1 MTWNRLSVCV
11 ALAALQI
18 VTARAAE
25 PILRNTFATD
35 TEGWMTLGKPGA
47 TLAAEGGAL
56 VFGYTADQKSMSV
69 AVRPVGNLA
78 LRDLKS
84 IRFEVKTDSAFAVGV
99 VLSEKK
105 PGGGNYTATFWSS
118 GSVWQPVVLGLADF
132 LEGEGPNEP
141 VDADG
146 KLDPEQLE
154 GVGIIDVSQI
164 FSRVGGAIFA
174 TPHDGH
180 HTISIRNFTL
190 SRDPVPAVATVAA
203 DDFSSPQP
211 MWIAPGAA
219 SFVQEDGNLK
229 ITYRQQPE
237 QAVVFLRPLA
247 RRDFRG
253 ATHMAFDISSKQAGQ
268 FVWALSE
275 DRRHGPEAARYN
287 CDFLILEADK
297 LEHREIDL
305 AAFSVDSNGPPDSNG
320 KLDLD
325 RIRTLTLIDFSQQDG
340 PNTVTLSNIR
350 FVRK

>member
-1 MTWNRLSVCV
+1 MWNRIAAIVV
-11 ALAALQI
+11 LAALHI
-18 VTARAAE
+18 GAARAAE
-25 PILRNTFATD
+25 PILRNTFAAD
-35 TEGWMTLGKPGA
+35 TEGWMTLGTPGA
-47 TLAAEGGAL
+47 TLAAESGAM
-56 VFGYTADQKSMSV
+56 VFGYAADAKSMSV
-69 AVRPVGNLA
+69 AVRPVGTLA
-78 LRDLKS
+78 LKDLKS
-84 IRFEVKTDSAFAVGV
+84 IRFEVKTDSAFAVGL

-105 PGGGNYTATFWSS
+105 PGGGNYTATFWSA
-118 GSVWQPVVLGLADF
+118 GDAWQPVVLGLGDF

-146 KLDPEQLE
+146 RLDPGQLE

-164 FSRVGGAIFA
+164 FSRAGGAIFA
-174 TPHDGH
+174 TPHEGH

-190 SRDPVPAVATVAA
+190 SRDPVPTIPAMAVE
-203 DDFSSPQP
+203 DFSSPQP

-219 SFVQEDGNLK
+219 SFAQKDGNLR

-253 ATHMAFDISSKQAGQ
+253 ATHLAFDISSKQAGQ

-297 LEHREIDL
+297 LDHREIDL
-305 AAFSVDSNGPPDSNG
+305 SAFSVDQNGPPDANG

-325 RIRTLTLIDFSQQDG
+325 RIRTLTLIDLSQQDA

-350 FVRK
+350 FVKK